1 MVTANQASIY
11 LPFCQFDY
19 ILPLVVCSHILYV
32 VVPIAAM
39 LHINSYDLIEAVSE
53 CQTLI
58 RYFETERNDIS
69 VYNTLYDEAVALV
82 EQFGVV
88 SSKPQTTG
96 KQRNHANPQ
105 VTDTKEYWWIIL
117 YYQFNLNK
125 LKQEDELHVYD
136 AYRADLQTQEI
147 GGTQEELTLESK
159 KWKPRWELHQT
170 R

>member
-1 MVTANQASIY
+1 MCI
-11 LPFCQFDY
+11 LLFDRIRDCVIQV
-19 ILPLVVCSHILYV
+19 IL
-32 VVPIAAM
+32 

-88 SSKPQTTG
+88 SSKPRTTG

-105 VTDTKEYWWIIL
+105 VTDTKEYWRIIL

-136 AYRADLQTQEI
+136 ALQVPMSHKDEWV
-147 GGTQEELTLESK
+147 LPCLM
-159 KWKPRWELHQT
+159 
-170 R
+170 

>member
-1 MVTANQASIY
+1 
-11 LPFCQFDY
+11 
-19 ILPLVVCSHILYV
+19 
-32 VVPIAAM
+32 
-39 LHINSYDLIEAVSE
+39 
-53 CQTLI
+53 LI

-125 LKQEDELHVYD
+125 LKQEDELHVYN